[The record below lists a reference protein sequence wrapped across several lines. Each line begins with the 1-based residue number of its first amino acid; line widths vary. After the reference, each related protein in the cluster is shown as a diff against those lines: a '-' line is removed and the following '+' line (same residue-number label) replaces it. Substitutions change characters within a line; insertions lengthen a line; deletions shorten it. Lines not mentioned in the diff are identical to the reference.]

1 MGRKGGRRTLRER
14 SGQVLSVNARAHH
27 KRQRRSKRERRE
39 EVKCNVKVNVV
50 TGMKEGEKEAKQ
62 TGGDNKNKYM
72 KDKESNV
79 EAKRENGGG
88 GGGGGDAKRQKTS
101 IPYAAASAP
110 QGKEE
115 ALRRLRS
122 LHIQMR
128 DLEQEMK
135 VFENAVLPVDSVK
148 EELSVNDFYQ
158 ECVNRISLELA
169 QQYDLLRNEFSKGFT
184 QHGQSM
190 EGHWYQLQSTISA
203 VQSKHARYMTY
214 LCCIL
219 GNTPQW
225 ISADKYCMIYDTIEA
240 DYPFVH
246 EHIGIFANASNYLSI
261 NQ

>member
-1 MGRKGGRRTLRER
+1 
-14 SGQVLSVNARAHH
+14 
-27 KRQRRSKRERRE
+27 
-39 EVKCNVKVNVV
+39 
-50 TGMKEGEKEAKQ
+50 MKEGEKEAKQ

-115 ALRRLRS
+115 ALVRLRS

-148 EELSVNDFYQ
+148 EELRNHKEEDMSVNDFYQ

-169 QQYDLLRNEFSKGFT
+169 QQYDLLRNEFISNENALCSKKKLLFKSLMVT
-184 QHGQSM
+184 
-190 EGHWYQLQSTISA
+190 
-203 VQSKHARYMTY
+203 
-214 LCCIL
+214 
-219 GNTPQW
+219 
-225 ISADKYCMIYDTIEA
+225 
-240 DYPFVH
+240 
-246 EHIGIFANASNYLSI
+246 
-261 NQ
+261 